1 MYIRAQSP
9 ESSNCCGSLA
19 PLAPLISSSHSSRAD
34 DGGGGKSPAS
44 PFYSLSVSSVSR
56 ATAAAADHHGASIIP
71 AKNANNNNGS
81 KSKSKGSISFSID
94 DNYNY
99 NYDDEYV
106 TRRRE
111 DVLAPPPRVESEY
124 FRPRVENKCLST
136 RDFSSDSIYDH
147 AVVENED
154 RIVNFVSPCKSSL
167 DVEGCAELAQTCSSS
182 LHQQQQ
188 TQTTTTTTEDSSSV
202 LQQKW
207 STWSSTDSLKSI
219 NQDDDSEERR
229 NSDQFSLKSALNED
243 ALFYR
248 SYGALRHQQQQPGSS
263 TSIGL
268 HRKWSDSSC
277 SLDSIDQEDED
288 KTAPAFLGSHHMS
301 KSNIDTHT
309 HNHHHSSNG
318 IHSNETIRFKGLSGM
333 LHKKWSAS
341 NCSLDSIDNEDEEDN
356 YEIVSR
362 FPPLIE
368 SVRLKDPTPMF
379 HCRNDKEGPIMSSS
393 SSSIGNRSEDSSG
406 SVVSDVDSPGDME
419 VESSLRGGSHS
430 QLNLSSL
437 ESSLPIKRG
446 LSRFWNGKAKSF
458 AFLQDVSSLATLA
471 DLAKPEN
478 PYNKRRRF
486 SSGFG
491 MRPSSPLSRPNTA
504 GISKKPPSGTGKSCL
519 AIAVAMGSK
528 VENGPKCLSPQS
540 ALRNAQRSFSLS
552 DLDHH
557 GINPDAAPAAA
568 NTMTRMRR

>member
-34 DGGGGKSPAS
+34 DGG
-44 PFYSLSVSSVSR
+44 R
-56 ATAAAADHHGASIIP
+56 AAAAADQRALDAGIGIGTSP
-71 AKNANNNNGS
+71 AKNVDHINGS
-81 KSKSKGSISFSID
+81 KRKNSSSISFRID
-94 DNYNY
+94 DGFNYG
-99 NYDDEYV
+99 DDV
-106 TRRRE
+106 
-111 DVLAPPPRVESEY
+111 
-124 FRPRVENKCLST
+124 F
-136 RDFSSDSIYDH
+136 
-147 AVVENED
+147 ENED
-154 RIVNFVSPCKSSL
+154 RIVNFS
-167 DVEGCAELAQTCSSS
+167 CSSS
-182 LHQQQQ
+182 LHQHQHQQQ
-188 TQTTTTTTEDSSSV
+188 QQQKETQTTTEDSSSV

-207 STWSSTDSLKSI
+207 STSSSSDSLKSI

-229 NSDQFSLKSALNED
+229 KSDQFSLKSALNED
-243 ALFYR
+243 ALFYHR
-248 SYGALRHQQQQPGSS
+248 SFGAAHHHQQQQRPGSPP
-263 TSIGL
+263 SIGL

-288 KTAPAFLGSHHMS
+288 KMAPAFPGSHH
-301 KSNIDTHT
+301 
-309 HNHHHSSNG
+309 HHHMSSNNNSNG
-318 IHSNETIRFKGLSGM
+318 ISNTEAPRLKGLSGM

-341 NCSLDSIDNEDEEDN
+341 NCSLDSIDNDDDEEDN
-356 YEIVSR
+356 YEIGSR

-368 SVRLKDPTPMF
+368 SVRLKDPSPMF
-379 HCRNDKEGPIMSSS
+379 HCRNDKEGPIVSSS

-491 MRPSSPLSRPNTA
+491 MRPSSPLSRPHTA

-552 DLDHH
+552 DLEHH
-557 GINPDAAPAAA
+557 GINPDVSHAHAAA
-568 NTMTRMRR
+568 ASTMTRMRR